1 MELGERAEVLSK
13 AEEAE
18 MSKDKHGICLHLM
31 SELKLT
37 SHRPFE
43 YGELEF

>member
-18 MSKDKHGICLHLM
+18 MSKDKQTLGKKTLESPIHVIHNLD
-31 SELKLT
+31 KL
-37 SHRPFE
+37 RI
-43 YGELEF
+43 